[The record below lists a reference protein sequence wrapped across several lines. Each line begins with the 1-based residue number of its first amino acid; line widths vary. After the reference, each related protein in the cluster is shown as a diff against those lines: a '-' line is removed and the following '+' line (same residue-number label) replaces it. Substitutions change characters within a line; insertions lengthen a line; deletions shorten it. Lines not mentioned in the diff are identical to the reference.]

1 LPKCPISVRGIFLW
15 LLKKAALS
23 TTTPE
28 RDEKGHFVFSQDD
41 AQNHSF
47 IKKLPKQLPWR

>member
-1 LPKCPISVRGIFLW
+1 MAI
-15 LLKKAALS
+15 KKAASS

-41 AQNHSF
+41 AQNQSS
-47 IKKLPKQLPWR
+47 IKKLPNDYHGDKRGNNIKRLPN

>member
-1 LPKCPISVRGIFLW
+1 MPYISTGHFLW

-47 IKKLPKQLPWR
+47 IKKLLKQLPWR